1 MTDMAG
7 RIRRARRAASL
18 SQSELARILEINRSA
33 VAQWERAG
41 GSSPTAANLSK
52 VAVATQTQF
61 EWLAT
66 GRGRMQ
72 PSVEHAGEAIL
83 QLNVYAHD
91 EIEER
96 VLLGLRKLKYWQ
108 SLVVAEM
115 IEGLG
120 RGKLQL

>member
-18 SQSELARILEINRSA
+18 SQSELARILDINRSA
-33 VAQWERAG
+33 VAQWERVG
-41 GSSPTAANLSK
+41 GCSPTAANLSK

-72 PSVEHAGEAIL
+72 PSAAEGGDTVL

-120 RGKLQL
+120 RGKLLI